1 MYANLRALVRQLAR
15 SCSSRELEPRHAKE
29 RSLSDSLI
37 LTHRDELQKS
47 HSARQ
52 LFKKSPSIAHAPIIQ
67 QLSAFGRSFNA
78 FARKFLSFC
87 GLFLRF
93 ILSAVAVDPQLP
105 QEERPQR
112 ESFEHLAHV
121 NSACLPLFRNAEHE
135 ALCTVKCFGMA
146 GTRFRS
152 AVWHLR
158 STIRMVIVDSAG
170 PSDTKETWQ
179 STRCGLS
186 ARPKD
191 EGVSLGFPLQA
202 HQFGPFDQSNVQ
214 LILFLGSFCH
224 GFVGLLQAACGTESG
239 GERWKVI
246 EPVVVVPS
254 ICRTNRTIP
263 MLEFGWDIKA
273 VRKPANSDYVRRRGA
288 F

>member
-152 AVWHLR
+152 AVWHGER
-158 STIRMVIVDSAG
+158 SGCSSSTRLAPRTPRKRGNQPAAACRRDLK
-170 PSDTKETWQ
+170 TKESPWVSPFRPINSGH
-179 STRCGLS
+179 STNQT
-186 ARPKD
+186 
-191 EGVSLGFPLQA
+191 F
-202 HQFGPFDQSNVQ
+202 N
-214 LILFLGSFCH
+214 
-224 GFVGLLQAACGTESG
+224 
-239 GERWKVI
+239 
-246 EPVVVVPS
+246 
-254 ICRTNRTIP
+254 
-263 MLEFGWDIKA
+263 
-273 VRKPANSDYVRRRGA
+273 
-288 F
+288 